1 MFDKVMGWF
10 RPSAEEYM
18 KMPRRVPA
26 AFKDSP
32 VGDEAWM
39 MTAEYASKEKPYMRE
54 YLGARRLPA
63 SENGWE
69 IMLYKTDLR
78 KENTEPSESFGYA
91 KTHMIRE
98 VVELMSAYDQEQM
111 KGDSKKRVDSAR
123 LTYRKAAN
131 KIGIHF
137 DTDGNIIELAED
149 APVLASTYL
158 TTDAL
163 KKVFDS
169 NAHKKSVSS
178 WQDLYA
184 YIINNL
190 PDATVQPQDLA
201 SDPAWAK
208 FSESAKAMAAK
219 LDQLPASLQSTKYSM
234 RDKERGL
241 SNIVEFVIVNPLEF
255 EGSKRASL
263 AQHLCD
269 ATILVGLLRA
279 GTEIYASQFAVGG
292 TGITPEKLDLVS
304 KVGNTVAEFAQVRF
318 GLDEATAK
326 KISNLIAQGRDP
338 YGPELPLV
346 KTIAQASVPAAPK
359 SEPNT
364 PTL

>member
-1 MFDKVMGWF
+1 MFEKIKNWF
-10 RPSAEEYM
+10 RTSAEEYM
-18 KMPRRVPA
+18 KQPRRVPE
-26 AFKDSP
+26 AFKNAP
-32 VGDEAWM
+32 VGDETWL
-39 MTAEYASKEKPYMRE
+39 MTAEYASKEKPYLRE
-54 YLGARRLPA
+54 YLGARKLPA

-69 IMLYKTDLR
+69 VMLYKTDLR
-78 KENTEPSESFGYA
+78 KADTEPSAFGYT
-91 KTHMIRE
+91 KTHLVRE
-98 VVELMSAYDQEQM
+98 LVELMSSYDQENM
-111 KGDSKKRVDSAR
+111 KDDTRSRVPSAR
-123 LTYRKAAN
+123 LTYRKVAN

-137 DTDGNIIELAED
+137 DVDGNIIELAED

-158 TTDAL
+158 STDAL
-163 KKVFDS
+163 KNVFDS

-178 WQDLYA
+178 WQDLYT
-184 YIINNL
+184 YIVNSL

-201 SDPAWAK
+201 SDPAWTK

-219 LDQLPASLQSTKYSM
+219 LDQLPASLQSNKYSM

-255 EGSKRASL
+255 EGSKRATL

-279 GTEIYASQFAVGG
+279 GTEIYASQFAAGG

-318 GLDEATAK
+318 GLDEVNAK

-338 YGPELPLV
+338 YGPELPLL
-346 KTIAQASVPAAPK
+346 KTIAQASASAAPK

-364 PTL
+364 PAL